1 MVDEE
6 LELLSAYK
14 DPLIKKFLDH
24 YLDAFYKNP
33 SKKLHVKTLAVTEL
47 LIGDMDKL
55 TYLAE
60 LNSLGRPLTED
71 EVNSTKMTLLG
82 NKDIF
87 DQVMKVYTN
96 MKLIQEAI
104 KVGRQISEVEKE
116 QEEVKPVKSK
126 RMPTGV
132 PTA

>member
-126 RMPTGV
+126 RMPKGV
-132 PTA
+132 ATA